1 MPKYAERV
9 HAASDVLR
17 ATPMTEVENLILDH
31 LRHMRSA
38 IDGVREDMREV
49 KTRLGILENQYA
61 SMSSRLDRLDAR
73 VERIE
78 GGLIWPTRDFSALL
92 MLIAPARVRCGDRE

>member
-1 MPKYAERV
+1 MAEIERI
-9 HAASDVLR
+9 LR
-17 ATPMTEVENLILDH
+17 H
-31 LRHMRSA
+31 LRGGM
-38 IDGVREDMREV
+38 DGLREDMREV

-78 GGLIWPTRDFSALL
+78 RRLDLAD
-92 MLIAPARVRCGDRE
+92 A

>member
-1 MPKYAERV
+1 
-9 HAASDVLR
+9 
-17 ATPMTEVENLILDH
+17 MTEVENLILDH
-31 LRHMRSA
+31 LRHMRGA

-78 GGLIWPTRDFSALL
+78 RRLDLAD
-92 MLIAPARVRCGDRE
+92 A

>member
-1 MPKYAERV
+1 
-9 HAASDVLR
+9 
-17 ATPMTEVENLILDH
+17 MTEVENLILDH

-61 SMSSRLDRLDAR
+61 SMSSRRDRLDAR
-73 VERIE
+73 VERME
-78 GGLIWPTRDFSALL
+78 RRLDLAD
-92 MLIAPARVRCGDRE
+92 A

>member
-1 MPKYAERV
+1 
-9 HAASDVLR
+9 
-17 ATPMTEVENLILDH
+17 MTEVENH
-31 LRHMRSA
+31 LRYMWSG
-38 IDGVREDMREV
+38 IDGLREDMREV

-78 GGLIWPTRDFSALL
+78 RRLDLAD
-92 MLIAPARVRCGDRE
+92 A

>member
-1 MPKYAERV
+1 
-9 HAASDVLR
+9 
-17 ATPMTEVENLILDH
+17 MTEVENLILDH

-38 IDGVREDMREV
+38 IDGWREDMREV

-78 GGLIWPTRDFSALL
+78 R
-92 MLIAPARVRCGDRE
+92 RVDLADA

>member
-1 MPKYAERV
+1 
-9 HAASDVLR
+9 
-17 ATPMTEVENLILDH
+17 MTEVENLILDH
-31 LRHMRSA
+31 LRHMRSGM
-38 IDGVREDMREV
+38 DGLREDMREV

-78 GGLIWPTRDFSALL
+78 RRLDLAD
-92 MLIAPARVRCGDRE
+92 A

>member
-1 MPKYAERV
+1 
-9 HAASDVLR
+9 
-17 ATPMTEVENLILDH
+17 MTEVENLVL
-31 LRHMRSA
+31 HMR
-38 IDGVREDMREV
+38 DGLDGLREDMREV

-78 GGLIWPTRDFSALL
+78 RRLDLAD
-92 MLIAPARVRCGDRE
+92 A

>member
-1 MPKYAERV
+1 
-9 HAASDVLR
+9 
-17 ATPMTEVENLILDH
+17 MTEVENLILDH

-78 GGLIWPTRDFSALL
+78 RRLDLAD
-92 MLIAPARVRCGDRE
+92 A